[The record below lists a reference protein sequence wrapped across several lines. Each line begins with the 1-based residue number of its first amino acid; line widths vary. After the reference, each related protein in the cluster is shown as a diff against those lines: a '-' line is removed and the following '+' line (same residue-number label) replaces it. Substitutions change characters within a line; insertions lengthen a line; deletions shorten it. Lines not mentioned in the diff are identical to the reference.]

1 MEVREVSGTI
11 FRWGVV
17 SGVVFG
23 DGDISVKCDGVTG
36 GLGADK
42 TYK

>member
-1 MEVREVSGTI
+1 MEVWEVSGAI
-11 FRWGVV
+11 FRWDVV

-23 DGDISVKCDGVTG
+23 DISDGVTG

>member
-1 MEVREVSGTI
+1 MKVWEVSGAI
-11 FRWGVV
+11 FRWDVV

-23 DGDISVKCDGVTG
+23 DTSDRVTG
-36 GLGADK
+36 GLGTDK

>member
-1 MEVREVSGTI
+1 MEVREVSGAI

-23 DGDISVKCDGVTG
+23 DGDISDGVTG
-36 GLGADK
+36 GLGTDK
-42 TYK
+42 TYQ

>member
-1 MEVREVSGTI
+1 MEVREVSGAI

-23 DGDISVKCDGVTG
+23 DGVTG
-36 GLGADK
+36 GLGANK